1 MKKKVWSFIRY
12 DKVAE
17 SSGAGGT
24 YILAIVFVFIFLLFS
39 VILNKLYTIYTLTT
53 RVTETMKE
61 ACIYVMTSNWDELFH
76 SVREG
81 YAGAYNYEGE
91 ELIDPDRVY
100 DIMQEELG
108 TEKLDNSYVKY
119 DDNGN
124 ISYKYYNIEMKINNT
139 GYKNTQDSYSIDL
152 KLFFGTQIDVLSI
165 HIPLEIELK
174 NRAKWRAKY

>member
-1 MKKKVWSFIRY
+1 MKKKISSFI
-12 DKVAE
+12 DNVSGE

-24 YILAIVFVFIFLLFS
+24 YLIAIVFIFIVVSFS
-39 VILNKLYTIYTLTT
+39 AIMTKLYAIYTQAERL
-53 RVTETMKE
+53 RETMKE

-91 ELIDPDRVY
+91 ELLDPDRVY
-100 DIMQEELG
+100 NIMQEELG

-119 DDNGN
+119 DSDHN
-124 ISYKYYNIEMKINNT
+124 IIYKYYDIEMKINNT
-139 GYKNTQDSYSIDL
+139 GFKNTEDSYSIDL
-152 KLFFGTQIDVLSI
+152 SLVYATSIDILSI
-165 HIPLEIELK
+165 HVPLEVTLK

>member
-1 MKKKVWSFIRY
+1 MKKKIVCFICN
-12 DKVAE
+12 KTAE
-17 SSGAGGT
+17 SSGASGT
-24 YILAIVFVFIFLLFS
+24 YLFAIVLLFVVLLFS
-39 VILNKLYTIYTLTT
+39 AIMNKLYAIYTQAERLK
-53 RVTETMKE
+53 ETMKE

-108 TEKLDNSYVKY
+108 TDKLDNAYVKY
-119 DDNGN
+119 GADNS
-124 ISYKYYNIEMKINNT
+124 IIYKYYNIEMKINNT
-139 GYKNTQDSYSIDL
+139 GFKNTNDSYSIDL
-152 KLFFGTQIDVLSI
+152 SLIYATSIDVLSI
-165 HIPLEIELK
+165 HVPLEIPLK